1 MTSDI
6 TGATN
11 NGITDSDLC
20 SSSEE
25 TGSSSQTI
33 DIYQSTESTKK
44 VSPVDNN
51 EELEV
56 IPRPTNSDRTGRPL

>member
-1 MTSDI
+1 MIRNI

-25 TGSSSQTI
+25 SGSSSQTI

-44 VSPVDNN
+44 VRPVDNN
-51 EELEV
+51 EELKV
-56 IPRPTNSDRTGRPL
+56 ISRPINSNRTGRPL